1 MLGSYRWIILWCC
14 VVRIT

>member
-14 VVRIT
+14 VVRTT